1 MSKERYPEDLTVT
14 AEHFANSGW
23 KEAIDGVERK
33 RYSAMRR
40 ALLSAAQQAM
50 SADKIAEGK
59 VLWLLADAASMM
71 LKPKRHN
78 APFTPYYRMSGK
90 RSALPED
97 FSAADIEFFAEIAGQ
112 VDDARLRGRL
122 ADLAWICS
130 KPRDRKH
137 ALMAIDAYRKLNL
150 DAKTWIND
158 GGKCWER
165 AIRLALTL
173 GAGSG
178 DRIAEMRNAILKAF
192 HSATIDDVYL
202 ALELSDLLDLLNEQ
216 GRVQKS
222 DFRPIGER
230 LEALAKNFKSIDD
243 LRCCRAYFE
252 RASRWFEKAGDAA
265 KSAEMTVAFAEGW
278 ARQAQGSVG
287 NSGHRAAAIF
297 YEKAIQVYRTIP
309 RAERGPYQADE
320 RIGELRGHLNKASE
334 KSLGEMNVISVET
347 DISEIIKQAQDA
359 VRGKKAADALGAFAK
374 LYRAD
379 PKTIRASAIEYIGK
393 YPLHNLMPTTVL
405 SHDGPVIAKRPGMN
419 DEGAIEAGMI
429 EHYNREINVAV
440 TGKILP
446 ALEILM
452 QEHRLQENDFEH
464 LCMQSPIVPVDRE
477 RLWAKALY
485 AGYDH
490 DFVTAIHLLCPQMEH
505 MVRLHLKAVGAQ
517 TTTLSQDG
525 IETENGLGTLMEM
538 PEVENILGPNL
549 TFEIKA
555 LFCSPFGPNLRNE
568 VAHGLLSLDDCRSIG
583 SVYAWWLGMR
593 LVFNTYWNAAH
604 QANVSQSSQ
613 EDP

>member
-1 MSKERYPEDLTVT
+1 MSKERYPQDLTVT

-23 KEAIDGVERK
+23 KEAIDGVK
-33 RYSAMRR
+33 DKNYSAMWS
-40 ALLSAAQQAM
+40 ALSSAARHAM
-50 SADKIAEGK
+50 SADKTAEGK

-71 LKPKRHN
+71 LEPKRHN

-97 FSAADIEFFAEIAGQ
+97 FSAADIEFFAEIAGR
-112 VDDARLRGRL
+112 VEDARLRGRL

-130 KPRDRKH
+130 KSRDRKH
-137 ALMAIDAYRKLNL
+137 ALMAIDAYRELNL
-150 DAKTWIND
+150 DAKTWINN

-178 DRIAEMRNAILKAF
+178 DRIDEMRDAILKAF
-192 HSATIDDVYL
+192 HTATTDDADL
-202 ALELSDLLDLLNEQ
+202 ALWLSDLLDKQ
-216 GRVQKS
+216 GRVQES
-222 DFRPIGER
+222 DFRPLGEH
-230 LEALAKNFKSIDD
+230 LETLAKNFESSGD
-243 LRCCRAYFE
+243 LPRCRDYFE
-252 RASRWFEKAGDAA
+252 RASRWFKKAGDAA
-265 KSAEMTVAFAEGW
+265 KSAEMTVALAEGW
-278 ARQAQGSVG
+278 ARQARASAG
-287 NSGHRAAAIF
+287 NSSHVAATF
-297 YEKAIQVYRTIP
+297 YGKAIQAYRTIP
-309 RAERGPYQADE
+309 RPKRGPYQVDE

-347 DISEIIKQAQDA
+347 DISKIIKQAQDG
-359 VRGKKAADALGAFAK
+359 VRDKKRADALGAFAN

-379 PKTIRASAIEYIGK
+379 TKTIRASAIGYIRRH
-393 YPLHNLMPTTVL
+393 PLSNLMPTTVL
-405 SHDGPVIAKRPGMN
+405 SRDGRVIAKRPGMN

-429 EHYNREINVAV
+429 EHYQREINVAV
-440 TGKILP
+440 TGLILP

-452 QEHRLQENDFEH
+452 QEHRLQENDFAD
-464 LCMQSPIVPVDRE
+464 LCRQSPIVPIERE
-477 RLWAKALY
+477 KLWAKALY

-505 MVRLHLKAVGAQ
+505 MVRQYLKAVGAQ

-538 PEVENILGPNL
+538 PEIKKILGPDL

-568 VAHGLLSLDDCRSIG
+568 VAHGLLSLDDFRSVY

-593 LVFNTYWNAAH
+593 LVFDYWNAAH

>member
-1 MSKERYPEDLTVT
+1 MSEERYPEDLTVT
-14 AEHFANSGW
+14 AQHFANSSC
-23 KEAIDGVERK
+23 EAAIGDVKRK
-33 RYSAMRR
+33 CYSAMWS
-40 ALLSAAQQAM
+40 ALSSAAQHAM

-71 LKPKRHN
+71 LEPERHN
-78 APFTPYYRMSGK
+78 AAFTPLIQMSGK

-122 ADLAWICS
+122 ADLAWIRS
-130 KPRDRKH
+130 QPRDRKH
-137 ALMAIDAYRKLNL
+137 ALMAIDAYRALNL
-150 DAKTWIND
+150 DAKTWIKD

-178 DRIAEMRNAILKAF
+178 DRIAEMRDAILKAF
-192 HSATIDDVYL
+192 HSATTNDVYL
-202 ALELSDLLDLLNEQ
+202 ALWLSDLLDKQKL
-216 GRVQKS
+216 VQES

-230 LEALAKNFKSIDD
+230 LETLAKDFESSGD
-243 LRCCRAYFE
+243 LRRCREYFE

-265 KSAEMTVAFAEGW
+265 KSAEMSVALAEGW
-278 ARQAQGSVG
+278 AREAQASAE

-297 YEKAIQVYRTIP
+297 YAKAIQAYRTIP
-309 RAERGPYQADE
+309 RAERDPYQVDQ

-334 KSLGEMNVISVET
+334 KSLGEMNAIYVET

-359 VRGKKAADALGAFAK
+359 VRGKEAADALGAFVN

-379 PKTIRASAIEYIGK
+379 PKTIRDSATGYIEK
-393 YPLHNLMPTTVL
+393 YPLSNLMPATVI
-405 SHDGPVIAKRPGMN
+405 SPDGRVIAKRPGMN
-419 DEGAIEAGMI
+419 DEGAIWAGMI
-429 EHYNREINVAV
+429 EHYDREINVAV

-452 QEHRLQENDFEH
+452 QEHRLQENDFAH
-464 LCMQSPIVPVDRE
+464 LCMQSPIVPVNRE

-485 AGYDH
+485 AGYDR

-505 MVRLHLKAVGAQ
+505 MVRLHLKAAGAQ

-555 LFCSPFGPNLRNE
+555 LFCSPFGPNLRNQ
-568 VAHGLLSLDDCRSIG
+568 VAHGLLSLDDCRSVD

-593 LVFNTYWNAAH
+593 LVFDTYRYAVH
-604 QANVSQSSQ
+604 K
-613 EDP
+613 E

>member
-1 MSKERYPEDLTVT
+1 MSEERYPQDLTVT

-23 KEAIDGVERK
+23 KEAIGGVKRK
-33 RYSAMRR
+33 DYSAMWRT
-40 ALLSAAQQAM
+40 LSSAAQDAM

-71 LKPKRHN
+71 LEPKRHN
-78 APFTPYYRMSGK
+78 EPFTPYYRMFGK
-90 RSALPED
+90 PPALSEN
-97 FSAADIEFFAEIAGQ
+97 FSAADIEFFAQIAGR

-122 ADLAWICS
+122 ADLAWIRS
-130 KPRDRKH
+130 QPRDPKH
-137 ALMAIDAYRKLNL
+137 ALMAIDAYRELNL
-150 DAKTWIND
+150 AETWISD

-178 DRIAEMRNAILKAF
+178 DRIAEMRDAILKAF
-192 HSATIDDVYL
+192 HSATTDDVYL
-202 ALELSDLLDLLNEQ
+202 ALWLSDLLDEQ
-216 GRVQKS
+216 QLVQKS

-230 LEALAKNFKSIDD
+230 LETLAKDFGSSGD
-243 LRCCRAYFE
+243 LPCCRCYFE

-278 ARQAQGSVG
+278 ARQAQGSAG
-287 NSGHRAAAIF
+287 NSGHVAAAIF
-297 YEKAIQVYRTIP
+297 YEKAIQAYRMIP
-309 RAERGPYQADE
+309 RAERGTYQADQ
-320 RIGELRGHLNKASE
+320 RIVELRRHLNEASE
-334 KSLGEMNVISVET
+334 KSLGEMNVISGEI
-347 DISEIIKQAQDA
+347 DISEIIKRAQDA
-359 VRGKKAADALGAFAK
+359 VRGKKAADALGVFAN

-379 PKTIRASAIEYIGK
+379 SKAIRASAIEYIGK
-393 YPLHNLMPTTVL
+393 YPLSNLMPTTMM
-405 SHDGPVIAKRPGMN
+405 SRDGRVIAKRPGMN
-419 DEGAIEAGMI
+419 DEGAIWAGMI
-429 EHYNREINVAV
+429 EHYNREIDVAV
-440 TGKILP
+440 TGQILP

-452 QEHRLQENDFEH
+452 QEHHLQENDFAH
-464 LCMQSPIVPVDRE
+464 LCMQSPIVPIDRE

-505 MVRLHLKAVGAQ
+505 MVRLRLKVVGAQ

-538 PEVENILGPNL
+538 PEVENALGPNL

-568 VAHGLLSLDDCRSIG
+568 VAHGLLSVDNCRSAA

-593 LVFNTYWNAAH
+593 LVFDTYRYAVH

>member
-1 MSKERYPEDLTVT
+1 MSEERYPQDLTVT

-23 KEAIDGVERK
+23 KEAIDGVEHK
-33 RYSAMRR
+33 KYSAMWS
-40 ALLSAAQQAM
+40 ALSSAAQDAM
-50 SADKIAEGK
+50 SAKKIAEGK

-71 LKPKRHN
+71 LQPECRN
-78 APFTPYYRMSGK
+78 APFTPLIQIDGK
-90 RSALPED
+90 GSALPKD
-97 FSAADIEFFAEIAGQ
+97 FSAADIEFLAQIAGQ

-122 ADLAWICS
+122 ADLAWTRS
-130 KPRDRKH
+130 QSRDPKH
-137 ALMAIDAYRKLNL
+137 ALMAIDAYRELNL
-150 DAKTWIND
+150 GTKTWIND
-158 GGKCWER
+158 GRECWER

-178 DRIAEMRNAILKAF
+178 DRIAKMRDAILEAF
-192 HSATIDDVYL
+192 HSATTDDVYL
-202 ALELSDLLDLLNEQ
+202 ALGLSDLLNEQ
-216 GRVQKS
+216 KLVQKP
-222 DFRPIGER
+222 DFRPIGKH
-230 LEALAKNFKSIDD
+230 LETLAKDFQSSGD
-243 LRCCRAYFE
+243 LHCCRDYFE

-265 KSAEMTVAFAEGW
+265 KSAEMTVAFAKGW

-309 RAERGPYQADE
+309 RAERGPYRVDE
-320 RIGELRGHLNKASE
+320 RIGELRGYLNEASE
-334 KSLGEMNVISVET
+334 KSLGEMNVISGEI

-359 VRGKKAADALGAFAK
+359 IRGKKAADALGAFAN

-379 PKTIRASAIEYIGK
+379 PKAIRASAIEYIGK
-393 YPLHNLMPTTVL
+393 YPLSSLMPATMI
-405 SHDGPVIAKRPGMN
+405 SRDGRVIAKRPGMN
-419 DEGAIEAGMI
+419 DEGAVWAGMI
-429 EHYNREINVAV
+429 EHYNREIYVAV
-440 TGKILP
+440 TGRILP

-452 QEHRLQENDFEH
+452 QEHRLQENDFAH
-464 LCMQSPIVPVDRE
+464 LCMQSPIVPIDRE

-485 AGYDH
+485 AGYDR

-505 MVRLHLKAVGAQ
+505 MVRLHLKAAGAQ

-525 IETENGLGTLMEM
+525 IETENALGTLMEM

-568 VAHGLLSLDDCRSIG
+568 VAHGLLSLDNCRSFD

-593 LVFNTYWNAAH
+593 LVFDTYRYAVH
-604 QANVSQSSQ
+604 KANVSQSSQ
-613 EDP
+613 ENS